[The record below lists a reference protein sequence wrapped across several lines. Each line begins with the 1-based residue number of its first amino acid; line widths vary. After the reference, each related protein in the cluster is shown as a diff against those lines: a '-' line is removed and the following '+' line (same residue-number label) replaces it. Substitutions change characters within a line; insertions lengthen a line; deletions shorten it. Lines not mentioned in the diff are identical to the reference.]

1 MKIYIWIHKIFFLLK
16 MFFFFLKKKRRLLT
30 WKLLSSKSYSRY
42 LFKTDGNID
51 AKRKE
56 QPIHAV

>member
-1 MKIYIWIHKIFFLLK
+1 

>member
-1 MKIYIWIHKIFFLLK
+1 MKIYIWIHKIFFFIK
-16 MFFFFLKKKRRLLT
+16 NVFFFLKKRRLLT

>member
-1 MKIYIWIHKIFFLLK
+1 M
-16 MFFFFLKKKRRLLT
+16 FFFLKKTSFVNLEI
-30 WKLLSSKSYSRY
+30 LSSKSYSRY